1 MQMSSTWWR
10 EAKGTGDGRE
20 GGVVKEKEK
29 RLEGRLMKSE
39 QTSPFHPGNEVRQ
52 ESTAQLSLGLAAN
65 HKAEFLHS

>member
-29 RLEGRLMKSE
+29 RLGRKVDEIRANLSF
-39 QTSPFHPGNEVRQ
+39 SPRE
-52 ESTAQLSLGLAAN
+52 
-65 HKAEFLHS
+65 